1 MDTSEHA
8 STTTGSTRF
17 DTTYSGPDLQRSG
30 DVTRFTE
37 VDLTP
42 EVRFFVEFMDVA
54 NAQPDR
60 RRLKSVMAERLNL
73 FPGARVLDIGCG
85 TGDDARML
93 ASLVG
98 PDGHVIGIDASE
110 TMIGAARERS
120 KASSV
125 PVEFAV
131 GDAFT
136 LDFSDSEF
144 DGCRCDNVLM
154 HLDGEPTRA
163 ITEMVRVTRAGGRV
177 MVSDFNLD
185 ATVIDHPDRTR
196 TREIVHMLCDGIR
209 HGWIGSQLPRLVADA
224 GLIDIQVEGYAMR
237 LTHQLL
243 KEVLNGPLTHAQ
255 QQGRLDETDIAQ
267 WWRPL
272 DEAEARG
279 QFLAT
284 HLTFIVI
291 GTVPA

>member
-1 MDTSEHA
+1 MNTSEHA

-37 VDLTP
+37 IDLTP
-42 EVRFFVEFMDVA
+42 EARFFVEFMDVA

-125 PVEFAV
+125 PVGFAV

-144 DGCRCDNVLM
+144 DRCRCDNVLM
-154 HLDGEPTRA
+154 HLDGEPARA
-163 ITEMVRVTRAGGRV
+163 IAEMVRVTHAGGRV
-177 MVSDFNLD
+177 MVSDFHLD

-209 HGWIGSQLPRLVADA
+209 QGWIGSQLPRLVADA
-224 GLIDIQVEGYAMR
+224 GLIDIQIEGYAMR